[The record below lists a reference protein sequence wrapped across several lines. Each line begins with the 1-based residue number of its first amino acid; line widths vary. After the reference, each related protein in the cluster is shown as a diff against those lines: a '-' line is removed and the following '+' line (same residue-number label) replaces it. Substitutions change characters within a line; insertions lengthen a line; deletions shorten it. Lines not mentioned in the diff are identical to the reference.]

1 MWALSHQYDVSSRK
15 TNSYDYFQWNIAI
28 LFLFPVAD
36 SPSLAKS
43 AKGDTIGIRQ
53 RLKAI
58 AKTLVENNKKWDA
71 AHRRGTTLCKAIE
84 RCKSHAIRQFND
96 AEAQSSER
104 SLYPADLKSSC
115 DKLRVITTIF
125 EDVCKSSLES
135 QVQADSYIQL
145 GASNIFAENRLVFR
159 TWSCDRFLDAVKLIH
174 EAYRNEYQA
183 KLHVLEN
190 IAHSKIEDELT
201 LHLAA
206 WEYQMHV
213 NQELEIVFKALIT
226 EADIEL
232 DDKT

>member
-1 MWALSHQYDVSSRK
+1 MFS
-15 TNSYDYFQWNIAI
+15 
-28 LFLFPVAD
+28 FPVAD
-36 SPSLAKS
+36 SPSNAKS
-43 AKGDTIGIRQ
+43 CKGDTIAIRQ
-53 RLKAI
+53 QLKTI

-71 AHRRGTTLCKAIE
+71 AHRRGITLCKAIE

-96 AEAQSSER
+96 SETKSSER
-104 SLYPADLKSSC
+104 SLYPAELKSSC

-145 GASNIFAENRLVFR
+145 GASNIFAENRLLFR
-159 TWSCDRFLDAVKLIH
+159 TWSCDRFLATVKQIYDA
-174 EAYRNEYQA
+174 YGNEYQA

-190 IAHSKIEDELT
+190 IAHSRIEGELT

-206 WEYQMHV
+206 WEFQTHV
-213 NQELEIVFKALIT
+213 NTELDIIFRALIT

-232 DDKT
+232 EDKT